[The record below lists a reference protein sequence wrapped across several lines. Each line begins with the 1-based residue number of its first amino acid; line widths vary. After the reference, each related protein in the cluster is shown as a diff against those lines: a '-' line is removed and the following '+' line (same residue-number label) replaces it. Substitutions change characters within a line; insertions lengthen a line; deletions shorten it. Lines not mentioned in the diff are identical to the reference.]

1 MVAWDREGQVQARS
15 INPYGSAT
23 SDPRSKHYE
32 DQAPLFV
39 QRELKPVWRTEAEVR
54 AHLEREY
61 VPGNE
66 TR

>member
-1 MVAWDREGQVQARS
+1 VS
-15 INPYGSAT
+15 NS
-23 SDPRSKHYE
+23 RSKHFA

-39 QRELKPVWRTEAEVR
+39 RHQMKPVWRTETEVR